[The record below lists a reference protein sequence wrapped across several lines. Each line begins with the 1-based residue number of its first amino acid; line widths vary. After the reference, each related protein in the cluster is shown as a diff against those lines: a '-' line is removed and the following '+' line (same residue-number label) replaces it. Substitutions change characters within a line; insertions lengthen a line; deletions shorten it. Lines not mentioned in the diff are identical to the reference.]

1 MAGSGQGLSPA
12 PSFRVRKRIIMGAR
26 GWFIG
31 VAAALL
37 LFVMTGYHMVICRFP
52 GTHKLEADNFSRL
65 LVPSSSSSSAA
76 KPQVVTSA
84 QIAATQKLG
93 SVAAMVSNFQ
103 VKNAR
108 MQFCDQQQQ
117 DCNVSNLVYYNTVPH
132 HQQPLAR
139 AVMGNKL
146 AEKFKERARRS
157 PQVRVQELED
167 PNLVSKKFG
176 MVIKVLAFNRLESLI
191 RCLTSLANADY
202 GGDTVKLHILVDHFR
217 FESSE
222 SDPSTE
228 EEEEEDDSTP
238 EEGGGAGAGKRRKLL
253 SHESHGLR
261 PVSVGGAPLQ
271 QGKEPPLDSV
281 RRTKNF
287 WSTRRD
293 QKQDLL
299 VKTSTKGVVAND
311 GDMEMGAYGNAK
323 NKEEDEIVDRS
334 GTEHGWMQEENAD
347 KVGGDHLHMGPILSP
362 MSAIDE
368 AAKRKNFTE
377 GTMVEGTNLAGA
389 LDSPKLPLK
398 ELKDSSSRD
407 DKEDDSMDNADVL
420 FPPELES
427 KTSVDAD
434 LKEAHEILMY
444 VDGFKWQHGPK
455 EVHYRSKKLGL
466 QGQWI
471 EAWWPSN
478 DDEFAFI
485 VEDDVELSRLFY
497 RYLRGVVS
505 TYYYKPQNY
514 DPSIYGVSLQC
525 PQLVPGKGGLP
536 LVVNATGN
544 LFLYQMV
551 GTWGQLL
558 FPRPWKEFRIWYDK
572 CKSKDMRPFLGGMV
586 TNTWNNTQLGEQMW
600 TPWFVKF
607 VHSRGYFNLYTK
619 LQSDQALSILHRDH
633 GGDGGSGGHV
643 NASIKSAAA
652 EPNLKL
658 ISVDEAINIS
668 LWEMEPLKLIKW
680 YDYCFREVK
689 VGRIANTVAELS
701 GILRLVEVN
710 KTVLIVNAVH
720 VQGWVVQNW
729 LCQMQSLGLRNFVL
743 LGDDRPFVRDLARRG
758 HAVVILSAA
767 LSTELLG
774 QEILGIDII
783 REDDLRQDL
792 ITMQVVDAVLHLG
805 YRVWFT
811 RADAIW
817 VHNLLSLFGN
827 KMEQLKVD
835 VAGIELTRDH
845 HRFHRS
851 LLYISNSNATVHLWG
866 KLVNDFLEAAKS
878 DAPDPDLGQ
887 LRIMQGESALW
898 WKFLIM
904 SLKSEAD
911 FGYRDLS
918 TMLVQPDLMIIGL
931 DDLPPNRRVAMNT
944 SVTNTHIVL
953 LDGFARRKPSDVIQR
968 LNAAG
973 LWLIDKELSCKHIH
987 CQPKLQ

>member
-1 MAGSGQGLSPA
+1 MSQSRQNDLMLHLFPE
-12 PSFRVRKRIIMGAR
+12 F
-26 GWFIG
+26 
-31 VAAALL
+31 LL
-37 LFVMTGYHMVICRFP
+37 I
-52 GTHKLEADNFSRL
+52 KLL
-65 LVPSSSSSSAA
+65 
-76 KPQVVTSA
+76 
-84 QIAATQKLG
+84 
-93 SVAAMVSNFQ
+93 
-103 VKNAR
+103 
-108 MQFCDQQQQ
+108 
-117 DCNVSNLVYYNTVPH
+117 
-132 HQQPLAR
+132 
-139 AVMGNKL
+139 
-146 AEKFKERARRS
+146 EKFKERARRS

-238 EEGGGAGAGKRRKLL
+238 EEGG
-253 SHESHGLR
+253 
-261 PVSVGGAPLQ
+261 
-271 QGKEPPLDSV
+271 
-281 RRTKNF
+281 
-287 WSTRRD
+287 
-293 QKQDLL
+293 
-299 VKTSTKGVVAND
+299 
-311 GDMEMGAYGNAK
+311 
-323 NKEEDEIVDRS
+323 
-334 GTEHGWMQEENAD
+334 
-347 KVGGDHLHMGPILSP
+347 
-362 MSAIDE
+362 
-368 AAKRKNFTE
+368 
-377 GTMVEGTNLAGA
+377 
-389 LDSPKLPLK
+389 
-398 ELKDSSSRD
+398 
-407 DKEDDSMDNADVL
+407 
-420 FPPELES
+420 
-427 KTSVDAD
+427 
-434 LKEAHEILMY
+434 AHEILMY

-497 RYLRGVVS
+497 RYLRGIVS

-525 PQLVPGKGGLP
+525 PQLVPSKGGLP

-633 GGDGGSGGHV
+633 GGDGGGGGHV

-680 YDYCFREVK
+680 YDFCFREVK

-774 QEILGIDII
+774 QEISGIDII

-805 YRVWFT
+805 YRVWLT
-811 RADAIW
+811 RADAMW

-866 KLVNDFLEAAKS
+866 KLVKDFLEAAKS

-887 LRIMQGESALW
+887 LPIMQGESALW
-898 WKFLIM
+898 WKFLLM

-953 LDGFARRKPSDVIQR
+953 LDGVARRKPSDVIQR

-973 LWLIDKELSCKHIH
+973 LWFIDKELSCKHIH

>member
-1 MAGSGQGLSPA
+1 
-12 PSFRVRKRIIMGAR
+12 
-26 GWFIG
+26 
-31 VAAALL
+31 
-37 LFVMTGYHMVICRFP
+37 
-52 GTHKLEADNFSRL
+52 
-65 LVPSSSSSSAA
+65 
-76 KPQVVTSA
+76 
-84 QIAATQKLG
+84 
-93 SVAAMVSNFQ
+93 
-103 VKNAR
+103 
-108 MQFCDQQQQ
+108 
-117 DCNVSNLVYYNTVPH
+117 
-132 HQQPLAR
+132 
-139 AVMGNKL
+139 
-146 AEKFKERARRS
+146 
-157 PQVRVQELED
+157 D

-222 SDPSTE
+222 LDPST

-238 EEGGGAGAGKRRKLL
+238 E
-253 SHESHGLR
+253 
-261 PVSVGGAPLQ
+261 
-271 QGKEPPLDSV
+271 
-281 RRTKNF
+281 
-287 WSTRRD
+287 
-293 QKQDLL
+293 
-299 VKTSTKGVVAND
+299 
-311 GDMEMGAYGNAK
+311 
-323 NKEEDEIVDRS
+323 
-334 GTEHGWMQEENAD
+334 
-347 KVGGDHLHMGPILSP
+347 
-362 MSAIDE
+362 
-368 AAKRKNFTE
+368 
-377 GTMVEGTNLAGA
+377 
-389 LDSPKLPLK
+389 
-398 ELKDSSSRD
+398 
-407 DKEDDSMDNADVL
+407 
-420 FPPELES
+420 
-427 KTSVDAD
+427 
-434 LKEAHEILMY
+434 EAHEILMY

-525 PQLVPGKGGLP
+525 PQLVPSKGGLP

-572 CKSKDMRPFLGGMV
+572 CKSKDMRPFLGRMV

-607 VHSRGYFNLYTK
+607 IHLRGYFNLYTK

-633 GGDGGSGGHV
+633 GDGGGGGHV

-680 YDYCFREVK
+680 YDFCFREVK

-710 KTVLIVNAVH
+710 KTVLMVNAVH

-774 QEILGIDII
+774 QEISGIDIM

-805 YRVWFT
+805 YRVWLT
-811 RADAIW
+811 RADAMW

-866 KLVNDFLEAAKS
+866 KLVKDFLEAAKS

-887 LRIMQGESALW
+887 LPIMQGESALW
-898 WKFLIM
+898 WKFLLM

-953 LDGFARRKPSDVIQR
+953 LDGVARRKPSDVIQR

-973 LWLIDKELSCKHIH
+973 LWFIDKELSCKHIH
-987 CQPKLQ
+987 CQP